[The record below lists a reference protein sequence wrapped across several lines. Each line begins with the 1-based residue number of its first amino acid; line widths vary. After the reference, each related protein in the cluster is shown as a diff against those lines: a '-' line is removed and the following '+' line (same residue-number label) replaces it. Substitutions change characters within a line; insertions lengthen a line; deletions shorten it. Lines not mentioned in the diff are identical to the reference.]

1 MKKKT
6 IEKILNNKFDSF
18 VKTITDKKIKK
29 LVEKGTIITGGCI
42 ASMFLQEDVN
52 DYDLYFKDLE
62 TAKAVAEYYVDVFKK
77 NKKDRNVNNKCKSM
91 MVVVE
96 DGRVRVMIKSSGV
109 ESETTENKDYAYF
122 EQLDPGNPQQDEF
135 INNALEFEKDRN
147 TSKESEYKPIFLTSN
162 AITLSNDVQLIL
174 RFYGDPDKI
183 HQNYDFIHC
192 TNYWT
197 SWNRKVVTRTEAL
210 ESLLAKE
217 LKYTGSLYPI
227 CSLIRIRKFLK
238 RGWSI
243 TAGEIFKMAWQVS
256 KLNLDDPK
264 CLEDQ
269 MIGVD
274 VAYFYELIQCLNKA
288 RKDGK
293 DINTTYVMQLIDEI
307 F

>member
-18 VKTITDKKIKK
+18 VKSIVDEKVKE
-29 LVEKGTIITGGCI
+29 LVKSGTIITGGCI

-96 DGRVRVMIKSSGV
+96 DGRVRIMIKSSGV

-135 INNALEFEKDRN
+135 IENALEFEKDRK
-147 TSKESEYKPIFLTSN
+147 SKKSEYKPIFLTSN
-162 AITLSNDVQLIL
+162 AITLSDDIQLIL
-174 RFYGDPDKI
+174 RFYGEPDEI
-183 HQNYDFIHC
+183 HKNYDFEHVK
-192 TNYWT
+192 NYWT

-269 MIGVD
+269 MIGID
-274 VAYFYELIQCLNKA
+274 VAYFHELIQCLNQA